1 MKNIHTWHPAF
12 AMQILSPPVGGVISQ
27 VFGWR
32 STFVPLACLCL
43 ATGLWLLFSMRHETH
58 QYFVLKRIASADPDK
73 ARRYQ
78 EWNDIMAHPP
88 RFEAPWMPLK

>member
-1 MKNIHTWHPAF
+1 MRHPAF
-12 AMQILSPPVGGVISQ
+12 SMQIISALVGGAISQ

-32 STFVPLACLCL
+32 YTFVPLAGLCL
-43 ATGLWLLFSMRHETH
+43 AIGLWLLFSMRQETH
-58 QYFVLKRIASADPDK
+58 QYFVLKRIASVDPDK

-78 EWNDIMAHPP
+78 EWDEVMAHPP